1 VINLVCFPVAV
12 GQGDFFTGFQ
22 QKFPGQF
29 RGRVDGRTALAVRS
43 TFAFGVV
50 VSTSLVTL
58 SVDSDLHAVQF
69 PWMKGK
75 LWLRS

>member
-1 VINLVCFPVAV
+1 M
-12 GQGDFFTGFQ
+12 
-22 QKFPGQF
+22 
-29 RGRVDGRTALAVRS
+29 AVRS